1 MAGSALETG
10 TSVPRFA
17 GYGPAAV
24 KPNSIT
30 RWALDGSSLLKV
42 YRTIAP
48 YERRR
53 RELHAVKIAAGWGL
67 SVPSVVAAGEHGA
80 HPWAV
85 FGAVPGKPC
94 SIRTTRAVQ
103 GFVRHVITETRQLH
117 HGVADM
123 RPGSGWRWH
132 PGDTLT
138 SNRGFL
144 LDQLS
149 SRCRQLSWWHDLE
162 AALEPCDELPTVYLH
177 GDLKPEHLL
186 SDGDRL
192 HIVDWEASGR
202 GPAVSDQADAVFH
215 AIRDLIYTAPTPR
228 RLPIGIISQ
237 LGAPGVALA
246 WRLALWL
253 DRRRS
258 GDIHL
263 IPARDLYQL
272 AAEDDPAAA
281 CEQLAGHVS
290 RLRTAGVPR

>member
-1 MAGSALETG
+1 MATSALQAST
-10 TSVPRFA
+10 TDPQLA

-42 YRTIAP
+42 YRTITP
-48 YERRR
+48 HERRR
-53 RELHAVKIAAGWGL
+53 REVHALKIAAGWGL
-67 SVPSVVAAGEHGA
+67 SVPSVVATGEHGA

-85 FGAVPGKPC
+85 FGAVPGKPY
-94 SIRTTRAVQ
+94 SIRTARGVQ
-103 GFVRHVITETRQLH
+103 GFVRRVGTATQQLH
-117 HGVADM
+117 HGVVGM
-123 RPGSGWRWH
+123 RPGSGWRWN
-132 PGDTLT
+132 PGDTLG

-144 LDQLS
+144 LDQLT

-162 AALEPCDELPTVYLH
+162 DALEPCDELPTVYLH

-186 SDGDRL
+186 FDGERL

-202 GPAVSDQADAVFH
+202 GPAMSDQADAVFH
-215 AIRDLIYTAPTPR
+215 VIRDLIYTAVTPR
-228 RLPIGIISQ
+228 RLPVGLVSQ
-237 LGAPGVALA
+237 LGAPGAALA

-272 AAEDDPAAA
+272 AAEDDPLAA
-281 CEQLAGHVS
+281 CEQLARQVS

>member
-1 MAGSALETG
+1 MASSASQTG
-10 TSVPRFA
+10 TAGPQLA

-30 RWALDGSSLLKV
+30 RWSLDGSSLLKV
-42 YRTIAP
+42 YRTITP
-48 YERRR
+48 HERRR
-53 RELHAVKIAAGWGL
+53 REVHALRIAAGWGF
-67 SVPSVVAAGEHGA
+67 SVPSVVSTGEYGA

-94 SIRTTRAVQ
+94 SIRTARGVQ
-103 GFVRHVITETRQLH
+103 GFVRHVITATHQFHR
-117 HGVADM
+117 GVAGLC
-123 RPGSGWRWH
+123 PGSGWRWR
-132 PGDTLT
+132 PGDMLG

-162 AALEPCDELPTVYLH
+162 DALVSCDELPTVYLH

-186 SDGDRL
+186 FDGDRL

-202 GPAVSDQADAVFH
+202 GPAMCDQADATFH
-215 AIRDLIYTAPTPR
+215 VVRDLIYTAARPH
-228 RLPIGIISQ
+228 RLPIGIVSQ
-237 LGAPGVALA
+237 LGSTGPALA
-246 WRLALWL
+246 WRLVLWL
-253 DRRRS
+253 DRRRA

-281 CEQLAGHVS
+281 CEQLVRLVS